1 MGAFK
6 SLTAIVL
13 AAVAFVAYLSMFTV
27 DEMHKALVLRFG
39 EINHIVEK
47 PGLYFKLPIADD
59 VVEIEGRNIVWE
71 SPDKGVQVVDGRR
84 YLVDT
89 VTVVRI
95 ADAQKFRE
103 AVSADLDRAK
113 LRIDTRLDAALRQT
127 YGRRTFDAA
136 LSKDRPVMMRE
147 IRDQLRGEALALGI
161 DIVDVRI
168 RRTDLMQDVLEDT
181 YNRMSSE
188 RKAEATD
195 LRSRGEATKTRLIAE
210 ADRTYTEK
218 LSQAR
223 RQAEVIRGEGDG
235 ERNKVFAQAFE
246 QDPEFFAFYRSM
258 QAYAKSLASPGTT
271 LVLRPDSEFFK
282 YFGTKTPDASA
293 VNGTPAQPAPQ

>member
-1 MGAFK
+1 MSSFRSIAGIA
-6 SLTAIVL
+6 
-13 AAVAFVAYLSMFTV
+13 AAVLFAVIYMSVFIV
-27 DEMHKALVLRFG
+27 DERQKALVLRFG
-39 EINHIVEK
+39 EINRIVEL

-59 VVEIEGRNIVWE
+59 VAYIEDRNMVWE
-71 SPDKGVQVVDGRR
+71 SLDKGVQVVDGRR
-84 YLVDT
+84 YLVDA

-103 AVSADLDRAK
+103 TVGADLERAR

-136 LSKDRPVMMRE
+136 LSKDRNVMMRE
-147 IRDQLRGEALALGI
+147 IRDQVRGEALALGI

-195 LRSRGEATKTRLIAE
+195 LRSKGEATKTRMFAE

-218 LSQAR
+218 ISLAR
-223 RQAEVIRGEGDG
+223 KQSEIIRGEGDA
-235 ERNKVFAQAFE
+235 ERNRVFAGAFE
-246 QDPEFFAFYRSM
+246 LDPEFFAFYRSL
-258 QAYAKSLASPGTT
+258 QAYATSLGSQGTT
-271 LVLRPDSEFFK
+271 LVLKPDSEFFK
-282 YFGTKTPDASA
+282 YFGTKTQISPKTDATVPTA
-293 VNGTPAQPAPQ
+293 PAQ